1 MRIFTHEH
9 INLQQQL
16 DNSGFIKINLLPDVT
31 VKELLEVYRQYPNAK
46 NNYFGFHVTL
56 DLQAQ
61 DTIRMISGKIAALI
75 QPYTDT
81 YFADYRFIS
90 PRYAVKES
98 TANSDIPPHQD
109 WSFVDESLYQS
120 YNLWIALTPSTAENG
135 TLGFLKGS
143 HNVLNNYRAT
153 PLPIFHVPFHD
164 YAYELSSEL
173 EYVPLE
179 PGEALLFNSRVIHAS
194 RPNKSH
200 SPRINIATEITSKDA
215 ELKHYYLS
223 PKHRKI
229 EQYAIDADF
238 FTIYSNAKL
247 TALFNQ
253 HKSITEY
260 PVQHVFP
267 NQTDKISKEE
277 LLSACSKF

>member
-1 MRIFTHEH
+1 MQIFIDGH
-9 INLQQQL
+9 IDLQQQL
-16 DNSGFIKINLLPDVT
+16 NKKGFVKINLLPDVT
-31 VKELLEVYRQYPNAK
+31 IKELLEVYHKYPNPK

-56 DLQAQ
+56 DLQEQ
-61 DTIRMISGKIAALI
+61 DKISMISDKIAALI

-90 PRYAVKES
+90 PRYAVKEP

-109 WSFVDESLYQS
+109 WSFVDESRYQS
-120 YNLWIALTPSTAENG
+120 YNLWIALTPSTLENG

-143 HNVLNNYRAT
+143 HNVLNNFRAT

-164 YAYELSSEL
+164 YAYELSGEL
-173 EYVPLE
+173 EFITLE
-179 PGEALLFNSRVIHAS
+179 AGEALLFNSRIIHAS
-194 RPNKSH
+194 RPNKSN
-200 SPRINIATEITSKDA
+200 SPRITIATEITSKEA

-223 PKHRKI
+223 PTNQKI

-253 HKSITEY
+253 RKSITGY
-260 PVQHVFP
+260 PVQAVLP
-267 NQTDKISKEE
+267 NKLDKISKDE
-277 LLSACSKF
+277 LLSECSKY